1 MKAMTKVVRSS
12 FMKMKNDEE
21 KTPYALFMKE
31 HETLR
36 KNGEKWMRNTAT
48 SSMVVATLIAQIVFS
63 GQPDDGLNHSS
74 EKSKLV
80 LTYSLS
86 SAIAL
91 FSSSTALIMFVS
103 ILTSRYSFKDFRYWL
118 PIRLMIG
125 VTSLFISI
133 AAMMAAFCA
142 SFSLKYHNHQ
152 ESSLIAIL
160 FGSFA
165 CLAILYGLLKYQL
178 LYDIVRSTYCS
189 SSLFQSH
196 QRLLY

>member
-1 MKAMTKVVRSS
+1 MKKVVRSS
-12 FMKMKNDEE
+12 FKEMKNNDEE
-21 KTPYALFMKE
+21 IPYALFEKE

-48 SSMVVATLIAQIVFS
+48 SSMVVATLIGQIVFS
-63 GQPDDGLNHSS
+63 GQPEDGLNHSS

-80 LTYSLS
+80 LAYSLS
-86 SAIAL
+86 SEIAL
-91 FSSSTALIMFVS
+91 FSSSTSLIMFVS
-103 ILTSRYSFKDFRYWL
+103 ILTSRYSFNDFRSRL

-152 ESSLIAIL
+152 KIPLITVL
-160 FGSFA
+160 FGSFT
-165 CLAILYGLLKYQL
+165 CLAILYGLLKYRL
-178 LYDIVRSTYCS
+178 LSDIVRSTYCS

-196 QRLLY
+196 QRKLC